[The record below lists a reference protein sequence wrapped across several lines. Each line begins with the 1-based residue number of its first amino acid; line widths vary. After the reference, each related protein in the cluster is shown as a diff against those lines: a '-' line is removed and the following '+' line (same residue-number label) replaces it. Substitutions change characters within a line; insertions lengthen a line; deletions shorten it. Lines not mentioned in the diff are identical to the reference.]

1 LTRRPSFAVNAATRG
16 PERDRG
22 WLCRSCA
29 YQERGRRTVCRWW
42 SQCRAAAV

>member
-22 WLCRSCA
+22 WLCR
-29 YQERGRRTVCRWW
+29 GRTGLRDLSMIFRDV
-42 SQCRAAAV
+42 QQ